1 MSAEQGLVIGI
12 VKDVDDP
19 SQQGRVQVDLPA
31 MLGRTRTAWAPIA
44 APMAGA
50 GRGISFMPELD
61 DEVIVGFLGSDP
73 EQPVIVGFTWNGVDP
88 PPSPHPRERIIRSL
102 NGHTIRMIDATPGS
116 AGSGS
121 ITIED
126 ANGNT
131 IVLSNGK
138 IRLDAVALVEIH
150 APMVVVSG
158 PGWRRVVS
166 PINAP
171 L

>member
-1 MSAEQGLVIGI
+1 MSAMQGLIIGV

-19 SQQGRVQVDLPA
+19 AQQGRVQVDLPA
-31 MLGRTRTAWAPIA
+31 MPGRTRTAWAPIA
-44 APMAGA
+44 APMAGG
-50 GRGISFMPELD
+50 GRGISFMPELE

-73 EQPVIVGFTWNGVDP
+73 EQPVIIGFTWNGVDA

-102 NGHTIRMIDATPGS
+102 NGHTIRMIDATPGA

-126 ANGNT
+126 ANGNKV
-131 IVLSNGK
+131 ILSNGK
-138 IRLDAVALVEIH
+138 IRLDAVALIELH
-150 APMVVVSG
+150 APMVTIAG
-158 PGWRRVVS
+158 PGWRRIVS
-166 PINAP
+166 PITAP